1 VLSEAQL
8 AGIKNRLNLTPE
20 QERYWPAIAAELR
33 KMEYRKEADAQGV
46 HTASVDT
53 SKMDVAK
60 LKSAGLPLVMSFDDE
75 QKDQFKG
82 LVHLLG
88 IESALPGL

>member
-1 VLSEAQL
+1 
-8 AGIKNRLNLTPE
+8 
-20 QERYWPAIAAELR
+20 
-33 KMEYRKEADAQGV
+33 
-46 HTASVDT
+46 
-53 SKMDVAK
+53 MDVAK